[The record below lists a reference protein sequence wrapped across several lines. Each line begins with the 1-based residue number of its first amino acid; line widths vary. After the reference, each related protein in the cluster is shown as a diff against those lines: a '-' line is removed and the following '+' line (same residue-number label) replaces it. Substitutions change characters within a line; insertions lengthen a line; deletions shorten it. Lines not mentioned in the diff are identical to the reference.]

1 MKTSLVVTLTGLL
14 AIGSAMPTAAQRPTT
29 CDGPQDACQQIIR
42 SFEQFVTA
50 FNNKDVAGT
59 IMGFTDDAVLVG
71 EGPMLS
77 GKEALRKNY
86 SDGFKAGFTDNV
98 SPIDQI
104 HVVGNMAWAVG
115 SYSVTGPGP
124 NNATQKYHGNWG
136 AVYVNDG
143 GAWKVRMRTYNSIE
157 TPG

>member
-1 MKTSLVVTLTGLL
+1 MKTRLVVIVTGLL
-14 AIGSAMPTAAQRPTT
+14 AIGLAIPTAAQQRAT
-29 CDGPQDACQQIIR
+29 CDGPQDACQQII
-42 SFEQFVTA
+42 SSVEQFVAA
-50 FNNKDVAGT
+50 FNNKDVAGAVA
-59 IMGFTDDAVLVG
+59 GFTEDAILVG

-86 SDGFKAGFTDNV
+86 SDFFKAGLTDNV

-104 HVVGNMAWAVG
+104 HVAGTMAWAVG

-124 NNATQKYHGNWG
+124 NNSTQKYHGNWG

-143 GAWKVRMRTYNSIE
+143 GSWKVRMRTFNRIE
-157 TPG
+157 TPS